1 MGCGASQSEAAEQ
14 PAKPAEAEEPK
25 AATAED
31 EQSQGKQPAEQ
42 TNGFMRTLSRT
53 WSQEKLLC
61 VEDTAA
67 VPTVWMTSSG
77 LPSDQCKQ
85 LFVQTILKRR
95 GVFDVT
101 DDKTDDKLTLSELV
115 AKYKATLATC
125 KHVHVMDALYFRD
138 HTTLFLDR
146 QKDDHFFWDDELVR
160 TCGFKKENV
169 KTICMLTKPW
179 LFNHP
184 GTPGLFDPQKPNSGV
199 TAEEEAGYFAK
210 LKQMSEA
217 YAALTSE
224 PQQPVPVLPSEQSC
238 ADELAEVSSSLNR
251 KYKFALDEWCLKT
264 LKEADIV
271 TGQGGDFMSLNLAFQ
286 INLSVARNLIANVR
300 SGNIMYAA
308 HSAGTMCMAK
318 SIEITNQ
325 IGPGWLEAFSCSQL
339 FLTLDGVMLDEHDL
353 DGDGNAP
360 NVLGALPMFGCMFT
374 MRPQTTCSPVHM
386 FTTVDGDTKD
396 RPTPS
401 LRALQDLDN
410 ALKLLNNVGQ
420 DLLKDQDR
428 PVFLPLDDGIVVV
441 GEILKG
447 NEHFHLVR
455 C

>member
-1 MGCGASQSEAAEQ
+1 MGGASSAGFTSFRSECCVSVRHSGLPRQRTVLPGTCCWAASSSLFWCWLLILLLVVALLMGCGASQSEAAEQ

-101 DDKTDDKLTLSELV
+101 DDKTDDKLSLSELV
-115 AKYKATLATC
+115 AKYKTTLATC

-210 LKQMSEA
+210 LKQTSEA

-300 SGNIMYAA
+300 
-308 HSAGTMCMAK
+308 
-318 SIEITNQ
+318 
-325 IGPGWLEAFSCSQL
+325 
-339 FLTLDGVMLDEHDL
+339 
-353 DGDGNAP
+353 
-360 NVLGALPMFGCMFT
+360 
-374 MRPQTTCSPVHM
+374 
-386 FTTVDGDTKD
+386 
-396 RPTPS
+396 
-401 LRALQDLDN
+401 
-410 ALKLLNNVGQ
+410 
-420 DLLKDQDR
+420 
-428 PVFLPLDDGIVVV
+428 
-441 GEILKG
+441 
-447 NEHFHLVR
+447 
-455 C
+455 